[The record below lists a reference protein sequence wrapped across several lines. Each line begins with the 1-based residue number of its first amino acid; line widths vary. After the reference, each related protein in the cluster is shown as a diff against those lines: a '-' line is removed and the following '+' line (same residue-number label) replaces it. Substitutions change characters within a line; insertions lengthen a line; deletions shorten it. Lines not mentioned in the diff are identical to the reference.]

1 LAKFV
6 DGREVLTRVK
16 FSIASGFD
24 DKMYSTEQVAA
35 AKKAR
40 FVYLQVPREI
50 GYIDQ
55 GMQRTKG
62 IEIALTSPAIVPN
75 QELKGLYFLPV
86 VELDSRIN
94 PYDALAAAVFPADTF
109 TMTLFDGTKPTDTG
123 GLQVSDS
130 RLFKYVRW
138 VKPHRMEVL
147 KHFGQV
153 TFD

>member
-1 LAKFV
+1 MPS
-6 DGREVLTRVK
+6 EV
-16 FSIASGFD
+16 S
-24 DKMYSTEQVAA
+24 
-35 AKKAR
+35 
-40 FVYLQVPREI
+40 
-50 GYIDQ
+50 YIDQ
-55 GMQRTKG
+55 GQRKTKG

-86 VELDSRIN
+86 VKLDSQIN
-94 PYDALAAAVFPADTF
+94 PYDALGVAVFPADTY
-109 TMTLFDGTKPTDTG
+109 TMKLFEDTKPTDTG
-123 GLQVSDS
+123 GLQVSNS